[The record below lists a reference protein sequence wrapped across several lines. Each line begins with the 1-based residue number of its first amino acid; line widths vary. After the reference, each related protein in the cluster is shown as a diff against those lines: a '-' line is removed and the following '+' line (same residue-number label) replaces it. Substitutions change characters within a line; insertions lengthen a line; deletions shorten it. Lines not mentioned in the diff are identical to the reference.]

1 MDNTNLFD
9 VKVRRNDLPTLSNCW
24 TLSPAYSTNLNTDT
38 LQGKVVLVTG
48 GAKGIGRMIS
58 EGFVQNGA
66 TVYVSSRDAKACE
79 QACKE
84 LNALGK
90 GKADFIA
97 ADLYKEED
105 ITRIASELKKRAG
118 STRVQPSPSQ
128 PLTTPRA
135 RCPRQQQRQQLGR
148 VLRHL
153 PIRRLGPRLDFKP
166 QARLP
171 AHPSRNTSA

>member
-1 MDNTNLFD
+1 M
-9 VKVRRNDLPTLSNCW
+9 
-24 TLSPAYSTNLNTDT
+24 
-38 LQGKVVLVTG
+38 LVTG

-66 TVYVSSRDAKACE
+66 NVYVSSRDAKACE

-105 ITRIASELKKRAG
+105 IKRIADELKKRAG
-118 STRVQPSPSQ
+118 STSDAVWEVKKVADIAQS
-128 PLTTPRA
+128 LT
-135 RCPRQQQRQQLGR
+135 
-148 VLRHL
+148 
-153 PIRRLGPRLDFKP
+153 F
-166 QARLP
+166 
-171 AHPSRNTSA
+171 S